1 MCFQGNC
8 IYDLDGIIDEEMKE
22 NMLARV
28 VNYMKRAE
36 EIKNIIGNAGTKKQK
51 LADDT
56 KDCKSLKGE
65 PSNEDI
71 DEINTNNYYMD
82 LMKSRFYD
90 TEKYPKK
97 Y

>member
-1 MCFQGNC
+1 MDQ
-8 IYDLDGIIDEEMKE
+8 EMKE

-36 EIKNIIGNAGTKKQK
+36 EIKNIMGNAGTKKEK
-51 LADDT
+51 LTDDT
-56 KDCKSLKGE
+56 TDCKSLKSE

-71 DEINTNNYYMD
+71 DEMNTNNYYMD
-82 LMKSRFYD
+82 LMASRFYD
-90 TEKYPKK
+90 TDKYPKK

>member
-1 MCFQGNC
+1 M
-8 IYDLDGIIDEEMKE
+8 DEEMKE

-28 VNYMKRAE
+28 VNYMKRSE
-36 EIKNIIGNAGTKKQK
+36 EIKNIMGNAGTKKEK

-56 KDCKSLKGE
+56 TDCKSLKGE

-71 DEINTNNYYMD
+71 DEMNTNNYYMD
-82 LMKSRFYD
+82 LMTSRFYD